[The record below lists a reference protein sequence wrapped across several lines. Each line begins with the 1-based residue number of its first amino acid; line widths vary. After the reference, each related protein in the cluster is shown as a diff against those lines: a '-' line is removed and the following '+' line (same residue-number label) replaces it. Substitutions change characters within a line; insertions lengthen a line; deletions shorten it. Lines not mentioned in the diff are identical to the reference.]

1 MSEPPEFD
9 GVWMPRR
16 DLFSK
21 LAWVSVLT
29 AMVGAVVASIRML
42 FPRVFFDPPMT
53 FRAGSPADYPPGSV
67 SERWKKDW
75 RVWIVRTDQGL
86 FALSAN
92 CTHLGCTPVWLE
104 AENRFQ
110 CPCHGSAYS
119 LDGQNIEGP
128 APRPLE
134 RFGVTLDRQGRIVV
148 DKRRVFRRELGEW
161 NNPGSFLRL

>member
-1 MSEPPEFD
+1 
-9 GVWMPRR
+9 MPRR

-29 AMVGAVVASIRML
+29 AVVGAVAASIRML

-53 FRAGSPADYPPGSV
+53 FRAGAPADYPPGSV

-75 RVWIVRTDQGL
+75 RVWIVRTEQGL

-119 LDGQNIEGP
+119 VDGQNIEGP

-134 RFGVTLDRQGRIVV
+134 RFGVALDRQGRIVV

-161 NNPGSFLRL
+161 GRPGSFLRL